1 LACRRSFSF
10 SRTLWAAVLTVVTL
24 VLAGCASPP
33 PPGTLERLHPCDS
46 TEGLVDAYCGALDVW
61 ENRATR
67 TGRRITLN
75 IVVLPAL
82 STDVRPD
89 PLFFLA
95 GGPGQGAAQLAPQ
108 IQAMFHRVQRNRD
121 IVLVDQR
128 GTGRSNPLDCASDTE
143 ALADLTESD
152 ARQLAKLRACL
163 AGLKGDVRLYTTTIA
178 MDDLDDVRAH
188 LGYEHVNLYGGSYGT
203 RAALVYLRQYGPRV
217 RSMVLDGVAPMD
229 MRLPLYTARDA
240 QRALDHLL
248 QDCDADAAC
257 RGAFPGLGVRIRAL
271 VARLDAEP
279 MRRRIVHPRTGV
291 AEEMLVTGR
300 LVASILFSA
309 LYAPLTTSVLPYLVE
324 HAEQGDFEGLLAL
337 AFAGETTTDN
347 MSLGMQLS
355 VVCSED
361 AGRYTP
367 DDLTRETAGTVFG
380 RHLMVGQVEACA
392 FWPKGDVRPDY
403 YAPVVSDV
411 PALVLSGELDPVTPP
426 QWGAA
431 VAKHLSRGKHFTAA
445 GTGHGVIATACGA
458 KLVADFLERGSA
470 DQLDARCLQTIT
482 RPGFFVTPA
491 GPEPVP
497 ARARISEAHA
507 P

>member
-1 LACRRSFSF
+1 MAAALA
-10 SRTLWAAVLTVVTL
+10 AAN
-24 VLAGCASPP
+24 CASPP
-33 PPGTLERLHPCDS
+33 PPQALERLHPCAS
-46 TEGLVDAYCGALDVW
+46 TEGPVDAYCGGLDVW
-61 ENRATR
+61 ENRDTR

-75 IVVLPAL
+75 IVVLPAI
-82 STDVRPD
+82 SSDVRPD

-95 GGPGQGAAQLAPQ
+95 GGPGQGAAQLASQ
-108 IQAMFHRVQRNRD
+108 VQVLFRRVQRHRD

-128 GTGRSNPLDCASDTE
+128 GTGRSNPLDCASD
-143 ALADLTESD
+143 ADSLADLTESD
-152 ARQLAKLRACL
+152 AEQMAQLQACL
-163 AGLKGDVRLYTTTIA
+163 AGLPGDVRLYTTPIA

-188 LGYEHVNLYGGSYGT
+188 LGYDRINLYGGSYGT
-203 RAALVYLRQYGPRV
+203 RAALVYLRRHGARV

-240 QRALDHLL
+240 QRALDSLL
-248 QDCDADAAC
+248 RDCEANAAC
-257 RGAFPGLGVRIRAL
+257 REAFPGLGPRVRAL
-271 VARLDAEP
+271 VTRLDAEP
-279 MRRRIVHPRTGV
+279 AQQRLVHPRTGV
-291 AEEMLVTGR
+291 PEEARVTGR

-309 LYAPLTTSVLPYLVE
+309 LYSPLTASIVPSLVE
-324 HAEQGDFEGLLAL
+324 HAERGDFQGLLAL

-367 DDLTRETAGTVFG
+367 DDLARETAGTVFG

-392 FWPKGDVRPDY
+392 FWPKGNVGPDY

-426 QWGAA
+426 TWGAE
-431 VAKHLSRGKHFTAA
+431 VVRHLSRGRHLTAS

-458 KLVADFLERGSA
+458 TLVATFVDQGSP
-470 DQLDARCLQTIT
+470 DELDATCLQTLR
-482 RPGFFVTPA
+482 RPGFFLTPA
-491 GPEPVP
+491 GPEPAP
-497 ARARISEAHA
+497 APLRAPAPAPAQAGGAHA